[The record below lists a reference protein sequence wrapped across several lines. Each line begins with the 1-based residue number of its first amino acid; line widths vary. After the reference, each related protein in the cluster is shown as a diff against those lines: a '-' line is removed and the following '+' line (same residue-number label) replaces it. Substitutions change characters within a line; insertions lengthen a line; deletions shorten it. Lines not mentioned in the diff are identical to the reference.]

1 MGNHSDDE
9 FREKPSWRDL
19 DRRRDRS
26 RHVASNDI
34 SIDNNPR
41 WVRKQILREADKL
54 FQGNNGPKKLS
65 PEQQKALN
73 EVHKTFGTNKF
84 SASVKRYLKEYG
96 LPDDWGTLLLLL
108 DFTDVATIIEAIQG
122 LKDLYPRQG
131 LQEQQGFRSK
141 LNIISMTSKDEKL
154 RYFVEQTKE
163 EI

>member
-1 MGNHSDDE
+1 MGNRSGDE
-9 FREKPSWRDL
+9 FKEKPSWRDL

-26 RHVASNDI
+26 RHVESNEI
-34 SIDNNPR
+34 NIDNNPR

-73 EVHKTFGTNKF
+73 EIHKTFGTNKY

-108 DFTDVATIIEAIQG
+108 DFNDIPTIIEAIQS
-122 LKDLYPRQG
+122 LKKLYPQQG

-154 RYFVEQTKE
+154 RYFVEQAMG